1 MKLSSK
7 TIQDNRRLFMKH
19 KLFQFTLVAAMMLS
33 LALSSVG
40 VAAAA
45 GDGGAVYTLT
55 NSATGNE
62 VAIFNRAVD
71 GTLTAAGTVSTGG
84 LGNSG
89 GLGSQGALTLN
100 ANNKWLLAVN
110 AGSNDIS
117 VLAVSASSLT
127 LVDKVASGGP
137 QPISVASY
145 KDWVYVLNAGG
156 SGNIAG
162 FVLSKRGKLSPIA
175 NSTRTLSNGGVG
187 AAPGPAQISIGP
199 NGDILVVTEKGTNL
213 IDVYAIDENGLAS
226 NAITHA
232 SSGATPFGFAFTKR
246 GTLIVSEAVG
256 GAANASTTSSYDVSG
271 DGFELISASV
281 PTNQTAACW
290 AVATKNGKY
299 AYTANAG
306 SGSISVYGVGR
317 DGGLT
322 LLNSV
327 AGFTG
332 VGSHPSDMALSNN
345 SHYLYALANAT
356 QSIGAFEVK
365 SDGSLTIVN
374 GASGLPASAAGLAA
388 W

>member
-1 MKLSSK
+1 
-7 TIQDNRRLFMKH
+7 
-19 KLFQFTLVAAMMLS
+19 LVAAMMLS
-33 LALSSVG
+33 LALSGVG

-45 GDGGAVYTLT
+45 GNSGAVYTLT
-55 NSATGNE
+55 NGAASNE
-62 VAIFNRAVD
+62 VAIFNRAAD
-71 GTLTAAGTVSTGG
+71 GTLTAAGAVSTGG
-84 LGNSG
+84 QGNGG
-89 GLGSQGALTLN
+89 GLGSQGALTLS
-100 ANNKWLLAVN
+100 ANHKWLLAVN

-117 VLAVSASSLT
+117 VFAVSASGLT
-127 LVDKVASGGP
+127 LVDKVASGGA
-137 QPISVASY
+137 QPISVTNY
-145 KDWVYVLNAGG
+145 KDLVYVLNAGG
-156 SGNIAG
+156 SGDIAG
-162 FVLSKRGKLSPIA
+162 FVISTKGKLSPIA
-175 NSTRTLSNGGVG
+175 NSTRNLSNGGVG
-187 AAPGPAQISIGP
+187 AAPGPAQISFGP
-199 NGDILVVTEKGTNL
+199 NGDVLVVTEKGTNL
-213 IDVYAIDENGLAS
+213 LDVYAVDEDGLAS

-232 SSGATPFGFAFTKR
+232 SSGATPFGFAFTNR

-290 AVATKNGKY
+290 AVATKNGQY

-317 DGGLT
+317 DGGLA

-332 VGSHPSDMALSNN
+332 AGSHPSDMALSHD

-356 QSIGAFEVK
+356 HTIGAFEVQ
-365 SDGSLTIVN
+365 SDGSLTAVS
-374 GASGLPASAAGLAA
+374 GATGLPASAAGLAA